1 MRSLRAGGS
10 AIRSFL
16 RRGACVEDAHAL
28 GVRLRLRCAA
38 AQPCVGSR
46 RAGCRSAKVNE
57 TQGGLR
63 DAAEYST
70 GDAPAAAARRPL
82 SAPACRGWARLRCGC
97 AIGSPAWAV
106 DAGGETTAGSCMQA
120 PQTDPLLPSG
130 RIPLAPAAKMPVR
143 VVPACHAGPQRPS
156 SGPSALPSR
165 RRWSP
170 GRIHSCYCYYHQL
183 IRAMIL
189 VGRCRRQLPLFV
201 TVSWVSSLARS
212 WRVCAG

>member
-1 MRSLRAGGS
+1 M
-10 AIRSFL
+10 
-16 RRGACVEDAHAL
+16 EDAHAL

-82 SAPACRGWARLRCGC
+82 SGLHAAAGLGFAAAVRLAVPHGRWTLGARRRRGAACRHPKQTPCCHRADTIGTSRHWHQLPKCRYGWCQRVTPGCNARR
-97 AIGSPAWAV
+97 
-106 DAGGETTAGSCMQA
+106 QA
-120 PQTDPLLPSG
+120 P
-130 RIPLAPAAKMPVR
+130 PAL
-143 VVPACHAGPQRPS
+143 S
-156 SGPSALPSR
+156 SR

-183 IRAMIL
+183 YTRDDTSRTMPPPA
-189 VGRCRRQLPLFV
+189 
-201 TVSWVSSLARS
+201 AA
-212 WRVCAG
+212 VCHSELGELIS

>member
-1 MRSLRAGGS
+1 M
-10 AIRSFL
+10 
-16 RRGACVEDAHAL
+16 EDAHAL

-130 RIPLAPAAKMPVR
+130 RIPLAPAATGTSR
-143 VVPACHAGPQRPS
+143 QNAGTGGAS
-156 SGPSALPSR
+156 VSR
-165 RRWSP
+165 RAATPVVRPLRTSESAPMVP
-170 GRIHSCYCYYHQL
+170 GPYPLVLLLLPPTYTRDDTSRTMPPPAAAVCHSELGEL
-183 IRAMIL
+183 I
-189 VGRCRRQLPLFV
+189 
-201 TVSWVSSLARS
+201 S
-212 WRVCAG
+212 